1 MMSFGIFFAFF
12 FAIVAASLPVFVRR
26 SWRRSACFSDS
37 TLIAAVRHNLQSE
50 YNALRQECQGK
61 IAAMRQMII

>member
-12 FAIVAASLPVFVRR
+12 FAIVAASLPVLIRR
-26 SWRRSACFSDS
+26 SWRRGACFSVS
-37 TLIAAVRHNLQSE
+37 MSIAAVRHDLHAE

-61 IAAMRQMII
+61 IAATRQEII